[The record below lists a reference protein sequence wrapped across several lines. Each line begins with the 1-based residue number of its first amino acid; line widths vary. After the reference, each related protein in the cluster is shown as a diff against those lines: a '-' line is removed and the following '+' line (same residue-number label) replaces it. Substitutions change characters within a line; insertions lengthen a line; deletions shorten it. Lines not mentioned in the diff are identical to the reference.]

1 MIKIISALILSICT
15 LSAQYE
21 IIDKPN
27 VFTVKIENETFDEL
41 YANLKSEINFQ
52 SFIIV
57 HELNLAKSTA
67 NAEALEKTAVV
78 KNGINILICKSSF
91 TLQMHEE
98 NIENMTFC
106 PMVISVYEDKKEN
119 RFISYRK
126 YHPLKK
132 GDKIPDEINQKL
144 KDIILKSLD

>member
-67 NAEALEKTAVV
+67 NVAEALEKTAVV

-98 NIENMTFC
+98 NIENITYC
-106 PMVISVYEDKKEN
+106 PMIISVYEDKN
-119 RFISYRK
+119 FCYISYKK
-126 YHPLKK
+126 YHSFKK
-132 GDKIPDEINQKL
+132 GDTIASLINEKL
-144 KDIILKSLD
+144 KNLILQSLD